1 MPLLDPDA
9 SLLRHDYRA
18 AALRLLAGKAGSKAA
33 REQILAAAQITAYIF
48 TEPGRVLDAH
58 PFIRLLRASKVSLD
72 DEFFGLTE
80 RRARQG
86 TTAMMVD
93 LALGCATLGA
103 AIEQVVNFFRIIG
116 DDLQIYCEQ
125 RDEDFLLGV
134 RLAQPELDPH
144 GFLPDF
150 WLLYLQRFFS
160 WATDL
165 LLPVK
170 AVACSTAVKRTD
182 DPRLIAFIREDWCAN
197 QHSDALLISRKYWTL
212 PIVRTRSEWLENVD
226 RLVFQGIIT
235 WPDGNEQYA
244 SQVRALLL
252 KALHLRTPPPRLQEI
267 AQALCLTVQTLHR
280 HLQHEGTGYQRL
292 LDELRRDF
300 AIDLL
305 LRQHQSVAQVA
316 HQLGF
321 AEPRSFS
328 RAFKQWTGQSPSDLR
343 KS

>member
-1 MPLLDPDA
+1 
-9 SLLRHDYRA
+9 
-18 AALRLLAGKAGSKAA
+18 
-33 REQILAAAQITAYIF
+33 
-48 TEPGRVLDAH
+48 
-58 PFIRLLRASKVSLD
+58 
-72 DEFFGLTE
+72 
-80 RRARQG
+80 
-86 TTAMMVD
+86 MMVD

-125 RDEDFLLGV
+125 RDDEFWLGV
-134 RLAQPELDPH
+134 RLAQPELDPQ

-170 AVACSTAVKRTD
+170 VVVCSATGKCNQNQ
-182 DPRLIAFIREDWCAN
+182 RLVAFIREDWVASETN
-197 QHSDALLISRKYWTL
+197 DALLISRKYWTL

-244 SQVRALLL
+244 NQVRALLL

-267 AQALCLTVQTLHR
+267 AQVLCLTVQTLHR

-305 LRQHQSVAQVA
+305 VRQHQSIAQVA
-316 HQLGF
+316 QQLGF

-328 RAFKQWTGQSPSDLR
+328 RAFKQWTGQSPSDVR
-343 KS
+343 RS